1 RRNGPYASILSKRP
15 NASQQSALLSG
26 RSEKPVISTGLTPLD
41 AALSVPVQPSQ
52 PLLKPSN
59 VLKHR
64 TLAISGAGSVPP
76 GLRRREVTEVTGPRG
91 IGKTLLAMEAAANVL
106 KSGQKVVWI
115 DTAGPINRK
124 RFQDVLHKGQPSGSR
139 GQSLNEDEVVDGLLH
154 FHQPTLSQL
163 LALISNPPL
172 GFPPADTG
180 LIVIDSISSL
190 FRAEF
195 RTKLRPSAT
204 NNAGTAGGPSVQDP
218 VASPSLSERRS
229 ARWNIKEEKLRW
241 RVIGNILESLKKLSV
256 VYDCAIIVTN
266 EMATRFRPNQKPMLH
281 ESLSGPTW
289 DVGIGTKLVLYWMWL
304 PEEVRTQIYSQA
316 PQAVRIAE
324 ILKVG
329 KVPVDGK
336 RKGRVIPFMILKDGL
351 HPFTTEPNLT
361 VIPLEPRHERSSPM
375 PQPPKRKL
383 EQYDSPTPHFCVIR
397 DHSLMQLL
405 PQSLQREQ
413 RKQKKQ
419 KCLLEMSSKRRFK
432 LYQAKAT

>member
-1 RRNGPYASILSKRP
+1 
-15 NASQQSALLSG
+15 
-26 RSEKPVISTGLTPLD
+26 
-41 AALSVPVQPSQ
+41 
-52 PLLKPSN
+52 
-59 VLKHR
+59 
-64 TLAISGAGSVPP
+64 
-76 GLRRREVTEVTGPRG
+76 
-91 IGKTLLAMEAAANVL
+91 MEAATDVL
-106 KSGQKVVWI
+106 RSGQKVVWI

-124 RFQDVLHKGQPSGSR
+124 RFQDVLRKGQPSGSQ
-139 GQSLNEDEVVDGLLH
+139 GKPQDGGEVLHGLLH
-154 FHQPTLSQL
+154 FHPPTLSHL

-195 RTKLRPSAT
+195 RTKLRPSAQS
-204 NNAGTAGGPSVQDP
+204 NAGIAGGSSVQDP
-218 VASPSLSERRS
+218 IASPSLSERRS

-256 VYDCAIIVTN
+256 IYDCAIIVTN

-304 PEEVRTQIYSQA
+304 PEEVRTQIYSQP

-324 ILKVG
+324 IIKVG

-336 RKGRVIPFMILKDGL
+336 RKGRVIPFMILRDGL
-351 HPFTTEPNLT
+351 HPFTTEPSLT
-361 VIPLEPRHERSSPM
+361 VIPLEPPHERSSSM

-383 EQYDSPTPHFCVIR
+383 EQYESPTRTKFETPMSRLAYYTSSPARSPILRNPRPFLDAAAAAEFAEGTEKAEDAETPTGNEQQTEGLALSSQSYIADFAAGSNTEQKDSAR
-397 DHSLMQLL
+397 KGGAEEGN
-405 PQSLQREQ
+405 PQQADTANTSVPPNEQ
-413 RKQKKQ
+413 KVAEPIVYDS
-419 KCLLEMSSKRRFK
+419 CDEESITSDMFE
-432 LYQAKAT
+432 T